1 MRTLQN
7 DCVSRLL
14 CSLPNNLLELQNMKS
29 IDSLLNKTLLI
40 GITVLD
46 DNDELITQIQVY
58 GPVIRSNA
66 DGIVIC
72 RNQTQSEFTIPPDF
86 DNVSEAK
93 PGEYN
98 LRSTGETVI
107 DPDYLSSWTVR
118 CGNKEQVKQYSEVGF
133 GGYRKQ

>member
-1 MRTLQN
+1 
-7 DCVSRLL
+7 
-14 CSLPNNLLELQNMKS
+14 MKS
-29 IDSLLNKTLLI
+29 VDSLLDKILLI

-58 GPVIRSNA
+58 GPVISSNA
-66 DGIVIC
+66 DGIVIS

-86 DNVSEAK
+86 ENVSEAQ

-107 DPDYLSSWTVR
+107 NPDYISSWTVH
-118 CGNKEQVKQYSEVGF
+118 CGNNEQVKQYSEVGF
-133 GGYRKQ
+133 SGYQRE

>member
-1 MRTLQN
+1 M
-7 DCVSRLL
+7 
-14 CSLPNNLLELQNMKS
+14 LELQNMKS
-29 IDSLLNKTLLI
+29 IDSLLDKILLI

-46 DNDELITQIQVY
+46 DNEELITQIQVY
-58 GPVIRSNA
+58 GPVIRADA

-86 DNVSEAK
+86 ENVSEAQ

-98 LRSTGETVI
+98 LRSTGETVV

-133 GGYRKQ
+133 SGYRKQ